1 MKSHKEIEIIDTAIF
16 SSTSGFA
23 PGELTSIFCFV
34 FCFVFCFF
42 HKGPRGNE
50 KGELKSSLPKL
61 PKNFRLGC
69 VLATAEKM
77 IGSEQTFLNPFVY
90 SFSNVVRKPVRRDRI
105 TIWVILIKNNLFYHK
120 VTTVN
125 VHGVFITFYSKRV
138 AISPFF
144 D

>member
-23 PGELTSIFCFV
+23 PGELTSIFVFV
-34 FCFVFCFF
+34 FVFSTKA
-42 HKGPRGNE
+42 H
-50 KGELKSSLPKL
+50 GEMKTSLPKL

-69 VLATAEKM
+69 VLATAEKV

-90 SFSNVVRKPVRRDRI
+90 SFLKVQQKAYATRPHSNMAK
-105 TIWVILIKNNLFYHK
+105 L
-120 VTTVN
+120 
-125 VHGVFITFYSKRV
+125 
-138 AISPFF
+138 SPFF

>member
-16 SSTSGFA
+16 SSISGFSPA
-23 PGELTSIFCFV
+23 ELTSIFVLF
-34 FCFVFCFF
+34 FIFF

-50 KGELKSSLPKL
+50 KGEMKTSLPKL

-90 SFSNVVRKPVRRDRI
+90 SFLKVQQKAYATRRHSNMGK
-105 TIWVILIKNNLFYHK
+105 L
-120 VTTVN
+120 
-125 VHGVFITFYSKRV
+125 
-138 AISPFF
+138 SPFF